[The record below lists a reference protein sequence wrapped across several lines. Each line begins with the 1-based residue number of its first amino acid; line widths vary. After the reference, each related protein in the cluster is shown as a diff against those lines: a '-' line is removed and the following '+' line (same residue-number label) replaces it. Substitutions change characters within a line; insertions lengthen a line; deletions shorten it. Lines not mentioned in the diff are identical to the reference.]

1 MPEDAKDAI
10 GVALGQV
17 QVGKRHASIKPLI
30 GLPGASEIAATI
42 DTDTYRLV
50 YVVNLPDAIYVLHAF
65 KKKSKSGPATLK
77 KVWTSSACDCDRLRR
92 HQMNRTDDCTIVE
105 SSGNVFADLG
115 LHNPQERQL
124 KARLASKI
132 YDEIEARGW
141 TQAEAAETLGLS
153 QPDVSRLTR
162 GLLKGFS
169 IDRLMALLVTL
180 DYRVSIH
187 IEGKNRPAEDIRV
200 AGNH

>member
-1 MPEDAKDAI
+1 
-10 GVALGQV
+10 
-17 QVGKRHASIKPLI
+17 
-30 GLPGASEIAATI
+30 
-42 DTDTYRLV
+42 
-50 YVVNLPDAIYVLHAF
+50 
-65 KKKSKSGPATLK
+65 
-77 KVWTSSACDCDRLRR
+77 
-92 HQMNRTDDCTIVE
+92 MNRTDDCTIVE

-115 LHNPQERQL
+115 LPNPQERQL

-141 TQAEAAETLGLS
+141 TQAEAAETLSLS